1 MAKFSVG
8 SLTLFNHEQQDWT
21 LYKDRLEQWFLANDI
36 GTGDDKTGSKRR
48 AILLSSLAE
57 PTYKLIRDLALPKS
71 VGTLSYNNVVEL
83 LDGHFETKKCG
94 FAERCK
100 FYGATQAR
108 GESLADWAARVR
120 GLALHCDFGASTL
133 EEALRDRFVLGM
145 QSGPE
150 RDLLF
155 TKAMEG
161 LTLSKAL
168 ELADGVRAARAG
180 SQQEAMGQAELAT
193 AQVLKVA
200 AAARPQT
207 ARPPAAAS
215 PAARADPAGC
225 PACGYDGHDVSR
237 CKFTR
242 YRCKK
247 CGVKGHLRRMC
258 PGKGSSRHHFIE
270 CGADGDGYD
279 VDGKRIICN
288 IRTQHGEPMKETILV
303 NNVRLN
309 FEIDTGSAV
318 TVISEEIFNK
328 YFSTLKLNPSKLVL
342 QSYNNSIIHTLGYV
356 SLSFSY
362 NNQSRNLDVYVVRD
376 GGPPLLGR
384 DFLLKFKLQISPLNL
399 CSDVLDQ
406 FAQRYPNLFSDKLG
420 CFNGGT
426 VNLDLKPDSK
436 PIFRKAR
443 PLPFAIREKVEQ
455 EIDRLVELGILVPVQ
470 YSDYASPIV
479 PVIREDKKLRLC
491 VDYSTTINKQLFID
505 KYPLPR
511 VDELFAKLHGGQQ
524 FSKLDLSRAYNQFC
538 LSDSSQDL
546 TCINTHKGLYKF
558 TRLVFGLSSAP
569 AVFQR
574 AMEALLSGLDGVLLF
589 LDDICVTGKDKKE
602 HSERLNQ
609 VFDRLE
615 KAGLVLQKQKCLLFQ
630 DSISYLGFV
639 IDRNGIH
646 KSPEKVKAILNAKTP
661 TNVSELK
668 SFLGMINYYRSFI
681 KNASSI
687 MSPLHKLLQKGS
699 MWQWCPEHELAITN
713 IKTIL
718 ASDNTLAHFNPNAK
732 IILTVD
738 ASPYG
743 LGAILSQEENGVEKP
758 VSFMSRSL
766 SPAEKRYSQI
776 QKEAAAIVFGVKKF
790 HQYLFGRSDPFILRT
805 DHKPLLSIFNPSK
818 GIPEISANR
827 LQRYAIF
834 LSAYN
839 YKIEY
844 VSSANNA
851 ADFLSRS
858 VAESSCAPRAAASSC
873 DSVDELSYVNF
884 IYNGHTLLSQKEVK
898 EATHNDIV
906 LKSVV
911 KYCLTGWPRK
921 ITDKDIKP
929 YFMCRNE
936 LSLEEDC
943 LIRGSK
949 LIIPEC
955 LRKNV
960 LVELHSGHL
969 GISKVKSEARDRFWW
984 PGMSSDIERYVSSCD
999 VCATLRPA
1007 PPRVPLAPWPH
1018 PPAPWHRVHLDFL
1031 GPINNKTYLVIV
1043 DAYSKWVECYDVSTG
1058 YGSRIVIEKLCDV
1071 MARFGLFH
1079 TILTD
1084 NGTSFCS
1091 TEFKSFCDS
1100 NGIKHITSPPYNPQS
1115 NGQAESYVKII
1126 KKAIKS
1132 IILSGSNLRDL
1143 NIKLCEFLLKYRNSK
1158 HFTTERSPSEVLFGH
1173 RLRSRLDVLCPSG
1186 AQAQAAPAPAPAD
1199 TTLGETV
1206 TRNQSL
1212 QCKHYTGNRKVSF
1225 VSGEVVLVK
1234 VFKNQ
1239 KCEWAKAVIL
1249 EKLGSNVYSIQLLN
1263 SQTVL
1268 KKHANQILKFKGE
1281 EDVSVIPNES
1291 ENVCESE
1298 LVLPPVMLSSVS
1310 APVSPEPEVQAT
1322 QTDDVSAPSA
1332 TTSVS
1337 DSEPQVLEKRKRK
1350 VINYKSYF

>member
-1 MAKFSVG
+1 MSKLSAVAETHGHTDRPVDPDSPINSKLRHETFCGKSSSSSKALAQDLVDWSSRITVWLKLSRESAVHVSTASQSPPDYGQNVDITPREAVRRVGDEVTVLCKVAYPIDSCRMTVGKVSYRLLPSVQEGDVVYSGQGLEQGECGAHIRNVREEWNGLVECVLPPSTGSIEIVGKMALVVA
-8 SLTLFNHEQQDWT
+8 Q
-21 LYKDRLEQWFLANDI
+21 QWFLANDI
-36 GTGDDKTGSKRR
+36 GTGDDKAGSKRR

-155 TKAMEG
+155 TKAMED

-180 SQQEAMGQAELAT
+180 SQQEAPGQAELAT

-279 VDGKRIICN
+279 VD
-288 IRTQHGEPMKETILV
+288 
-303 NNVRLN
+303 
-309 FEIDTGSAV
+309 
-318 TVISEEIFNK
+318 
-328 YFSTLKLNPSKLVL
+328 
-342 QSYNNSIIHTLGYV
+342 
-356 SLSFSY
+356 
-362 NNQSRNLDVYVVRD
+362 
-376 GGPPLLGR
+376 
-384 DFLLKFKLQISPLNL
+384 
-399 CSDVLDQ
+399 
-406 FAQRYPNLFSDKLG
+406 
-420 CFNGGT
+420 

-455 EIDRLVELGILVPVQ
+455 EID
-470 YSDYASPIV
+470 
-479 PVIREDKKLRLC
+479 
-491 VDYSTTINKQLFID
+491 
-505 KYPLPR
+505 
-511 VDELFAKLHGGQQ
+511 
-524 FSKLDLSRAYNQFC
+524 
-538 LSDSSQDL
+538 SDSSQDL

-574 AMEALLSGLDGVLLF
+574 AMESLLSGLDGVLLF

-602 HSERLNQ
+602 HN
-609 VFDRLE
+609 
-615 KAGLVLQKQKCLLFQ
+615 
-630 DSISYLGFV
+630 
-639 IDRNGIH
+639 
-646 KSPEKVKAILNAKTP
+646 
-661 TNVSELK
+661 
-668 SFLGMINYYRSFI
+668 
-681 KNASSI
+681 
-687 MSPLHKLLQKGS
+687 
-699 MWQWCPEHELAITN
+699 
-713 IKTIL
+713 
-718 ASDNTLAHFNPNAK
+718 
-732 IILTVD
+732 

-776 QKEAAAIVFGVKKF
+776 QKEAAAIVYGVKKF

-898 EATHNDIV
+898 EATHNDTV

-1071 MARFGLFH
+1071 MAR
-1079 TILTD
+1079 
-1084 NGTSFCS
+1084 
-1091 TEFKSFCDS
+1091 
-1100 NGIKHITSPPYNPQS
+1100 
-1115 NGQAESYVKII
+1115 
-1126 KKAIKS
+1126 
-1132 IILSGSNLRDL
+1132 
-1143 NIKLCEFLLKYRNSK
+1143 
-1158 HFTTERSPSEVLFGH
+1158 
-1173 RLRSRLDVLCPSG
+1173 LRSRLDVLCPSG

-1225 VSGEVVLVK
+1225 VSGELVLVK

-1268 KKHANQILKFKGE
+1268 KKHANQMLKFKGE
-1281 EDVSVIPNES
+1281 EDVLVIPNES

-1310 APVSPEPEVQAT
+1310 APVSPEPEVQAA

-1350 VINYKSYF
+1350 VVNYKSYF